1 MRLYFILPLLACLS
15 FSARADTVYKTYV
28 NQRYGFAIDY
38 PDYLQPQGEAA
49 NGDGQVFLSPKRD
62 AELRVYARACIEE
75 WDTTPAEF
83 LAKAERNKAK
93 DGRQITYHA
102 KGKHFAVVSGIKDG
116 NNGDK
121 NGGNKIGNNGQQ
133 IFYEKLITDGK
144 WCSLF
149 QWTYASSNREK
160 YDEATKRIAASFT
173 P

>member
-1 MRLYFILPLLACLS
+1 MRLRPLIFLFACLS
-15 FSARADTVYKTYV
+15 FSASADTVYKTYV

-49 NGDGQVFLSPKRD
+49 NGDGQVFLSAKQD

-83 LAKAERNKAK
+83 LAKAEKNKTK
-93 DGRQITYHA
+93 DARQITYHA
-102 KGKHFAVVSGIKDG
+102 KGKHFAVVSGIQGG
-116 NNGDK
+116 NNG
-121 NGGNKIGNNGQQ
+121 GNNGQQ
-133 IFYEKLITDGK
+133 IFYEKLMTDGK

-160 YDEATKRIAASFT
+160 YDAATKRIAASFS